1 MKLFRETL
9 FTRLLTSWE
18 QELYASSGI
27 VAEEQY
33 DDLFERYVQ
42 HVSVW
47 VKKERIR
54 NKVTGEYE
62 EPDEGMMRELERL
75 LDVKGDA
82 QDARKQMISAIAAW
96 AIDHPGQRVEARQV
110 FPQMIKRLK
119 DAIFADKRGEVAKR
133 ARDLVVFVRDE
144 GGGLDDTRRR
154 EARSVLDRLAS
165 KFGYC
170 DSCAA
175 DMASMLVRKRYN
187 DLIVA

>member
-1 MKLFRETL
+1 
-9 FTRLLTSWE
+9 
-18 QELYASSGI
+18 
-27 VAEEQY
+27 
-33 DDLFERYVQ
+33 
-42 HVSVW
+42 
-47 VKKERIR
+47 
-54 NKVTGEYE
+54 
-62 EPDEGMMRELERL
+62 MRELERL

-96 AIDHPGQRVEARQV
+96 AIDHPGQKVEAKNV

-119 DAIFADKRGEVAKR
+119 DAIFADKRGDVAKR
-133 ARDLVVFVRDE
+133 ARDVVVFVRDE
-144 GGGLDDTRRR
+144 GSGLDDARRR
-154 EARSVLDRLAS
+154 EARAVLDRLAS